1 MKMEKKREIQISNK
15 IDLNRELEKKKKKET
30 YIDSN
35 RNVRCNLKNNNNK
48 KKNVGQ
54 WAYRIFI
61 FNI

>member
-35 RNVRCNLKNNNNK
+35 RNVRCNLKNNK
-48 KKNVGQ
+48 KKKKKKTLGNG
-54 WAYRIFI
+54 RIGFSY
-61 FNI
+61 